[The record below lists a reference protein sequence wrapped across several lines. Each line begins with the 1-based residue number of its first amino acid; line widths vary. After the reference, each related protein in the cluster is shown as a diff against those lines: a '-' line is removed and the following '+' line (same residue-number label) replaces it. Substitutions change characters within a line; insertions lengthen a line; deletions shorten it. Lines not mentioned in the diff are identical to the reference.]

1 MSKTVRLRAEDWVGL
16 WLVAVISGG
25 RLAFRQLAIVPRM
38 TVGLCAAANA
48 PAVCA
53 PRAAVLWLQ
62 YQQAFGWA
70 ALLCGIAGFVL
81 GRRWPSVLAVAIG
94 ITAVVNYNAT
104 TGIIG
109 TALGLVAWIGL
120 MTGRYDLGSVGL

>member
-1 MSKTVRLRAEDWVGL
+1 MSRIIRWSGQDWMGIWTVAL
-16 WLVAVISGG
+16 IGG
-25 RLAFRQLAIVPRM
+25 GMFAFRELEIVPRA

-48 PAVCA
+48 PAICA

-70 ALLCGIAGFVL
+70 ALALGLAAFIS
-81 GRRWPSVLAVAIG
+81 GRRAFAALGLAIG
-94 ITAVVNYNAT
+94 IAAVVNYNAT

-109 TALGLVAWIGL
+109 AALSLITWIGL
-120 MTGRYDLGSVGL
+120 TTGRYNKKPLF